1 MDRLRNPRLG
11 HAFGASSSTVVAG
24 WKSSVTP
31 RAQQNL
37 EISRAVLNLKG
48 LNLSDGKL
56 SQSLLISLVGSTVET
71 VTLDV
76 ILAHYQPYPE
86 ALYEHEIPQ
95 QPFSLLGKY
104 TAPLCPYSRAVEYV
118 TLFPELPR
126 SQAQNHPPVT
136 VDITQRPRDDVD
148 AMDLSGDC
156 ELVNIHKVVLGD
168 KVHSSPR
175 DLPPHFD
182 FADSMGPPGFLALTE
197 IYFQCSWPAIP
208 PTPAMVLMKN
218 RSSLRNL
225 TIKYGT
231 IAIQ

>member
-37 EISRAVLNLKG
+37 ENSRAVLNLKG

-56 SQSLLISLVGSTVET
+56 SQSLLNSLVGSTVET

-86 ALYEHEIPQ
+86 LSTSMKSPNSRSVYWENILHLY
-95 QPFSLLGKY
+95 
-104 TAPLCPYSRAVEYV
+104 AP
-118 TLFPELPR
+118 TLERLI
-126 SQAQNHPPVT
+126 T

-148 AMDLSGDC
+148 AMDLSGP
-156 ELVNIHKVVLGD
+156 L
-168 KVHSSPR
+168 
-175 DLPPHFD
+175 
-182 FADSMGPPGFLALTE
+182 
-197 IYFQCSWPAIP
+197 
-208 PTPAMVLMKN
+208 
-218 RSSLRNL
+218 
-225 TIKYGT
+225 
-231 IAIQ
+231 